1 VDAGE
6 ADLVARLRRGDAA
19 ALSEVYSR
27 HHGRIWSFLLR
38 LCGRRHLAE
47 DLFQE
52 TWLAAARD
60 AGGLRE
66 DTDLRAWLFTV
77 ARNRYRS
84 HRRWA
89 LLDVARLFELGRE
102 PERHAPPI
110 DDEVA
115 ARFSAGRAEAALA
128 SLSSEQRE
136 ILLLV
141 VGEGLEAAQ
150 AGAILGLTP
159 EAVRQRLRRAR
170 LALAEAVEKG
180 ESIPVLR
187 RGTGAER

>member
-1 VDAGE
+1 MDAGE
-6 ADLVARLRRGDAA
+6 AALVARLRRGDTA
-19 ALSEVYSR
+19 ALNEAYAR

-38 LCGRRHLAE
+38 LCGRRHVAE

-52 TWLAAARD
+52 TWLALARD
-60 AGGLRE
+60 AAGLRE

-89 LLDVARLFELGRE
+89 LLDVARIFELGRE
-102 PERHAPPI
+102 PERHAPPP
-110 DDEVA
+110 DEA
-115 ARFSAGRAEAALA
+115 AEARVSAGHAEAALA
-128 SLSSEQRE
+128 SLSSDQRE
-136 ILLLV
+136 VLLLV

-150 AGAILGLTP
+150 AGEVLGLTA
-159 EAVRQRLRRAR
+159 EAVRQRVRRAR
-170 LALAEAVEKG
+170 LALAEAVEKRK
-180 ESIPVLR
+180 SDPVHR